1 MLADRAALAGPAA
14 LAVWGEL
21 VVPVGLEVSAGLAES
36 VVLAAWV
43 ESGAL
48 VVLAESVVRVAGTAF
63 QRSRPVE
70 ETAATGSI
78 SRNIVAVLPIATEL
92 QQIVSV
98 EPRAAI
104 RLPIVGIARGNNL
117 VARAVIWE
125 VIVQEVVRA

>member
-1 MLADRAALAGPAA
+1 MSVVQAAL
-14 LAVWGEL
+14 VEL
-21 VVPVGLEVSAGLAES
+21 E
-36 VVLAAWV
+36 
-43 ESGAL
+43 AL
-48 VVLAESVVRVAGTAF
+48 VVLEESVVRVAGTAF
-63 QRSRPVE
+63 RRFRPVAVTE
-70 ETAATGSI
+70 ATGSI

-92 QQIVSV
+92 QRIVSV